1 MVILTLIMLFSFI
14 FLIPFS
20 YLIKESQF
28 YFIDKKTYVIEI
40 NVFHLIIYRYE
51 IEHYFELSFQ
61 FLRHF
66 NKLNYN
72 EKILYKE

>member
-28 YFIDKKTYVIEI
+28 YFVDKKTYVIEI
-40 NVFHLIIYRYE
+40 KVFHLIIYRYE
-51 IEHYFELSFQ
+51 IEHYFKLSFQ
-61 FLRHF
+61 F
-66 NKLNYN
+66 
-72 EKILYKE
+72 